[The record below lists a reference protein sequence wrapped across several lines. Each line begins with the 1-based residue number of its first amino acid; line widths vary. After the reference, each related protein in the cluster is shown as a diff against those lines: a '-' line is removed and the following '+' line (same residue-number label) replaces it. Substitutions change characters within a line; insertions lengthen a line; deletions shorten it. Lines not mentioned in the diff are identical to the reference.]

1 MACRPG
7 SRGLLAL
14 IIDVNI
20 PNHVDATSRGNHT
33 PAGGATYER
42 VVVMSATPH
51 TGAIS
56 RVGRIN
62 RKSAVQA
69 VVHRDLSL
77 PRPLALSLSPSLS
90 LSPPSLSLSPPSLAL
105 SHPRS
110 LSAIRLLER
119 TRGRGQR
126 GREGGRA
133 RGSK

>member
-7 SRGLLAL
+7 SPGLLAL

-33 PAGGATYER
+33 PAGGATYKS

-90 LSPPSLSLSPPSLAL
+90 LSPPSLALA
-105 SHPRS
+105 HPRS